1 MTKKEMVVLLKYDA
15 WATDHQL
22 AVIRNLSDA
31 QYEKDLGS
39 SHRGIQGTITH
50 MYGAERVWLSRWT
63 GKGPNAMPE
72 GILARTGLHERWTVL
87 HREMMEYGE
96 SLTDEKLLL
105 SFAYRDLKGNPYAQ
119 PLWQQLQHVANHST
133 YHRGQIT
140 TMLRQLGMTPVPT
153 DLIAY
158 YRQH

>member
-39 SHRGIQGTITH
+39 SHRGIQGTVTH

-63 GKGPNAMPE
+63 GKGPNALPE
-72 GILARTGLHERWTVL
+72 GVLSRTGLNEKWNVL
-87 HREMMEYGE
+87 HREMLEYSE
-96 SLTDEKLLL
+96 SLTDEKLLM

-140 TMLRQLGMTPVPT
+140 TMLRQLGVTPVPT